1 MLAQGGLK
9 IADLG
14 HLQAAWHVHREWVER
29 LEEEQF
35 RQGDMEK
42 QLRLPVSAL
51 MDRTRDGITK
61 MQVCLTLHRHLWLEM
76 GLLNLQCIPAHS
88 PGHHASACKR
98 PCKYAACKLV
108 ILSCKHAM
116 ANSVCRGSMARD
128 VH

>member
-1 MLAQGGLK
+1 MQQGGLK

-61 MQVCLTLHRHLWLEM
+61 MQARLLSHICPEHACAHAEAVRQASAHHFHFTLHARSCDGIVFLMRGNEM
-76 GLLNLQCIPAHS
+76 CSQSFDNGRP
-88 PGHHASACKR
+88 PEGH
-98 PCKYAACKLV
+98 
-108 ILSCKHAM
+108 
-116 ANSVCRGSMARD
+116 
-128 VH
+128 